1 MSVSLPPQAW
11 SLEEAVQRFHDSGF
25 ADGDLVTHE
34 WLAWSLALP
43 EPATVAELR
52 EQQFVVLDRVEQ
64 FKSELLTKHQVALQS
79 VRGKGYRVVP
89 PAEQARYAAEEASRH
104 IEKGLRRGDQL
115 LNHTR
120 LDALSDDERRRHI
133 DTESRMAS
141 LASMAKRG
149 RRDIFKLFQV

>member
-1 MSVSLPPQAW
+1 MSTSLPPQSW
-11 SLEEAVQRFHDSGF
+11 SLKEAVQRFHASGF
-25 ADGDLVTHE
+25 TDGDLVTHE

-43 EPATVAELR
+43 EPTTATEFR
-52 EQQFVVLDRVEQ
+52 EQQFVALDRVEQ
-64 FKSELLTKHQVALQS
+64 FKTALLTQHQIALQS

-115 LNHTR
+115 LSNTR
-120 LDALSDDERRRHI
+120 LDALTDDERRRHI

-141 LASMAKRG
+141 LASMASRG
-149 RRDIFKLFQV
+149 RRDIFKLFQP

>member
-1 MSVSLPPQAW
+1 MSVSLPPQVW
-11 SLEEAVQRFHDSGF
+11 SLEEALRRFHESGF
-25 ADGDLVTHE
+25 NDGDLITHE

-43 EPATVAELR
+43 EPATAAEFR
-52 EQQFVVLDRVEQ
+52 EQQFVVLERVEQ
-64 FKSELLTKHQVALQS
+64 FKSALLTQHQIALQS

-104 IEKGLRRGDQL
+104 IEKGLKRGDQL
-115 LNHTR
+115 LSHTR

-141 LASMAKRG
+141 LASMASRG
-149 RRDIFKLFQV
+149 RRDIFKLFQN